1 MAQQPP
7 AAPPPPPPPP
17 STGPYGGIPGYGVR
31 PGGVTTS
38 AILLFVIGGLRVLI
52 FLISLIAVIGAGDEL
67 AGIAGA
73 GTFIGIAVVVVLIAI
88 TAGILQIIGGV
99 NTLRLRRLG
108 RILGLTGTI
117 IGIALGVLGLIG
129 GASSG
134 GSILFA
140 VLFLIGD
147 IAIVVLLAQNS
158 RYLTNP

>member
-7 AAPPPPPPPP
+7 APPPPPPPP
-17 STGPYGGIPGYGVR
+17 TGPYGAGYGVR

-38 AILLFVIGGLRVLI
+38 AILLFVVGGLRVLI

-117 IGIALGVLGLIG
+117 IGIALGVLGLLG
-129 GASSG
+129 GSSG
-134 GSILFA
+134 GSGSSVLFA

-147 IAIVVLLAQNS
+147 IAIVVLLAQNG

>member
-7 AAPPPPPPPP
+7 APPPPPPPP
-17 STGPYGGIPGYGVR
+17 TGPYGGAPGYGVR

-38 AILLFVIGGLRVLI
+38 AILLFVVGGLRVLI

-88 TAGILQIIGGV
+88 AAGILQIIGGA
-99 NTLRLRRLG
+99 NTLGLRRRG
-108 RILGLTGTI
+108 RVLGLTGTI
-117 IGIALGVLGLIG
+117 IGMALGVLGLIG
-129 GASSG
+129 GSTG
-134 GSILFA
+134 GSGSSVVFA

-147 IAIVVLLAQNS
+147 IAIIVLLAQNG